1 MTHKD
6 LDVWKKS
13 IDLVVLVYKICEKFP
28 THEKYGLISQ
38 LQRAAVSVPSNIAE
52 GAGRNSTKE
61 YIRFLSIAQGSLSEL
76 ETQLI
81 IADKLGYGISH
92 QAIFVEIENINK
104 MTYRLR
110 EALKKK
116 LSEEV
121 KP

>member
-13 IDLVVLVYKICEKFP
+13 IDLVVLADKICEKFP
-28 THEKYGLISQ
+28 AHEKYGLISQ

-61 YIRFLSIAQGSLSEL
+61 YIRFLSMAQGSLREL

-104 MTYRLR
+104 MLYRLR

-116 LSEEV
+116 LS
-121 KP
+121 